1 MNIPR
6 REFDRVQDRP
16 SLNDKIDRAM
26 EAKES
31 VIINE
36 DDGALSLVEKDGD
49 KFRTRRIR
57 SGKHNNTPW
66 YPNGLP
72 LEVKAITS
80 GGVVLIFV
88 TLIMAALAWRWASF
102 LGVLYIL
109 ASIWAVGP
117 PLWFWHEYH
126 SNILDPN
133 KGDTSQLDKY
143 KYGVQTGAAI
153 WAGVAISLGAYISSD
168 HFKAHDNRPA
178 ISKALDGMQFG
189 RVSGGT
195 AGATL
200 KVKVTEA
207 TLEKMKGLKDKPL
220 EIDADG
226 NVKE

>member
-1 MNIPR
+1 
-6 REFDRVQDRP
+6 
-16 SLNDKIDRAM
+16 
-26 EAKES
+26 
-31 VIINE
+31 
-36 DDGALSLVEKDGD
+36 
-49 KFRTRRIR
+49 
-57 SGKHNNTPW
+57 
-66 YPNGLP
+66 
-72 LEVKAITS
+72 
-80 GGVVLIFV
+80 
-88 TLIMAALAWRWASF
+88 
-102 LGVLYIL
+102 
-109 ASIWAVGP
+109 
-117 PLWFWHEYH
+117 
-126 SNILDPN
+126 
-133 KGDTSQLDKY
+133 
-143 KYGVQTGAAI
+143 VQTGAAI